1 MGRKT
6 TLDVQAL
13 RAGKLRPY
21 ELQGAFDDETH
32 RARETFMGEKLPP
45 QVYDTGASW
54 SGVRLQHVGTC
65 EAVAYNSDKWG
76 GRQKRLFEA
85 FKHVV
90 EAPQDLYAV
99 RGSIG
104 GPTCGPIWVP
114 SKEGVIMPD
123 RIAEMA
129 PLEFIQSRLFVST
142 DEDNE
147 GVLGEGDE
155 GCVELEPAGCLL
167 YVGYL
172 RTSKSDTSGEPILIV
187 LSAKKGVQFVIRGEE
202 LDVTKDGIVG

>member
-1 MGRKT
+1 MGKKST
-6 TLDVQAL
+6 IDVQAL
-13 RAGKLRPY
+13 RASVPRPY
-21 ELQGAFDDETH
+21 TPKNAFEDETH
-32 RARETFMGEKLPP
+32 RVRQTFMGEKLPP
-45 QVYDTGASW
+45 EVYDTGASW

-104 GPTCGPIWVP
+104 TTTHGPVWSPAD
-114 SKEGVIMPD
+114 EGVIMPEMV
-123 RIAEMA
+123 AEMA
-129 PLEFIQSRLFVST
+129 PLEFVQSRLFVRT
-142 DEDNE
+142 DHEGE
-147 GVLGEGDE
+147 GVLGDGDE

-172 RTSKSDTSGEPILIV
+172 RTGRADTSGEPILVVI
-187 LSAKKGVQFVIRGEE
+187 SAKKGVQFVIRGEE
-202 LDVTKDGIVG
+202 LDVTEDGITG